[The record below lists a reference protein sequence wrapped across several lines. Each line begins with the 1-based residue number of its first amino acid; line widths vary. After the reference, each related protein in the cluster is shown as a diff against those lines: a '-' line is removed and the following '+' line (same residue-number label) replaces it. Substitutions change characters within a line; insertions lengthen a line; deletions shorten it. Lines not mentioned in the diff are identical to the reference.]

1 MRTTLFAFPFFYL
14 AWFGLFGSV
23 ACGGKT
29 SSDTHS
35 SNHST
40 GGNSPKGR
48 AGAGGQH
55 RSSAASTALS
65 GGSSTGTT
73 DMPQPPVCPVEQNAL
88 MQIESKDCHIESRVI
103 DPTTTCGGSNCAIKK
118 ALDLTCTV
126 NPEIPALAPT
136 RDGALMYV
144 ATKYSDRN
152 EMFPKLVTISEME
165 NPIEDV
171 RSLSLNNSLEP
182 SNNLGDSR
190 ITVNAKGETWLFA
203 GGTNGVIAAYE
214 SAQGWTHSMVVP
226 PLDHDRESILTDA
239 TVVDNALGYLT
250 YVPGGE
256 WTPHLVTWD
265 GSCWTDLLIGES
277 NVNSVTVKTD
287 AQKLPWVAWLSTAS
301 DLKISLFLRHPNG
314 TIQNLFTNA
323 AEESHVV
330 NDRLRL
336 LPGGIN
342 GTAVLPTIA
351 GMFQNGITL
360 FSAENAPK
368 SGWSKQTLS
377 DTATLPGIAGD
388 CPNIPA
394 SYEDIDHCG
403 GMTTCTLQYRG
414 VGHSFDLV
422 RTQSGAVFVVWVMY
436 TSEGI
441 YSLKEDSEY
450 GEMPRS
456 FCQLT
461 ETSGDGTAELIV
473 ARITESEPR
482 ISRFRFVLGGAV
494 KNPSSEISLAARG
507 DTLLV
512 AAHLNGDNVPTI
524 TYLEIDSSQLP

>member
-1 MRTTLFAFPFFYL
+1 MRSTLITFPILYL
-14 AWFGLFGSV
+14 TLFGLFGSF

-29 SSDTHS
+29 AGEKHNSDDSS
-35 SNHST
+35 
-40 GGNSPKGR
+40 GGNHAVNHP
-48 AGAGGQH
+48 GAGEPNP
-55 RSSAASTALS
+55 SSAAGASTS

-73 DMPQPPVCPVEQNAL
+73 DVSNPPFCPVEQNAL
-88 MQIESKDCHIESRVI
+88 MVLESKDCHIESRVI
-103 DPTTTCGGSNCAIKK
+103 DPTTTCNSTVCAIKK
-118 ALDLTCTV
+118 ALDLTCTA
-126 NPEIPALAPT
+126 NPAIPTLAPT
-136 RDGALMYV
+136 RGGALMYV
-144 ATKYSDRN
+144 AINSSYSN
-152 EMFPKLVTISEME
+152 KMFPKLVTISETE
-165 NPIEDV
+165 NPIKDV
-171 RSLSLNNSLEP
+171 RALSLNNSLEP
-182 SNNLGDSR
+182 SYNLGDSR
-190 ITVNAKGETWLFA
+190 ITVNAKGETWLFT
-203 GGTNGVIAAYE
+203 GGTNGVIAAHE
-214 SAQGWTHSMVVP
+214 SAQGWTHSMVVS
-226 PLDHDRESILTDA
+226 PLDHDRDSILTDA
-239 TVVDNALGYLT
+239 SIVDNALGYLT

-301 DLKISLFLRHPNG
+301 DQKKSLFLRHPNG

-342 GTAVLPTIA
+342 GTAVLPTVA
-351 GMFQNGITL
+351 GMFESGITL
-360 FSAENAPK
+360 FSAENALE

-377 DTATLPGIAGD
+377 DTTTLPAISGD

-394 SYEDIDHCG
+394 SYEDIDHCS

-414 VGHSFDLV
+414 VGHGFDLV

-436 TSEGI
+436 TSEGT

-461 ETSGDGTAELIV
+461 ETSGNGTAELVV
-473 ARITESEPR
+473 ARITESGPR
-482 ISRFRFVLGGAV
+482 ISRFHFALGGAV
-494 KNPSSEISLAARG
+494 KSPSSEISVTARG

-512 AAHLNGDNVPTI
+512 AAHLSGDNVPTL